1 MEAFLSRYRNLSVL
15 LALVVGQ
22 LLLLAYQVR
31 TNQDVR
37 LIRVWFVSAVTP
49 LAQLMEGTRSN
60 TTGFVSTWLMLHDV
74 QRENERLKQEN
85 GKLKIENNYLR
96 TELAVAERAKA
107 LAIFQKTSP
116 SKTVAA
122 RIIGTGTGI
131 NARTVYV
138 DRGTRDGVERGM
150 AAILPDGIVGKV
162 VSSFPTASL
171 VMLATEPSFAASV
184 VSQKSRMHGMA
195 RGRGSAMLVVDNLS
209 NLQKVEEGEW
219 FFTTGE
225 DRIFPR
231 GMPVG
236 PAHLIQEGNVVR
248 EVQVRPVA
256 LHQGLEEVL
265 IVVEGVHGEIPGP
278 DEPPS
283 TEVSLLP
290 PPPKTGTDDQT
301 STENSLAP
309 GTEAD
314 QAIQKYKKLG
324 EQQNFVFGTTMGRS
338 LDANKAPPAPKP
350 EAVKPAEAPKAEEQK
365 PPSPPPTPPV
375 KQ

>member
-15 LALVVGQ
+15 LALIVGQ
-22 LLLLAYQVR
+22 LLLIAYQVR
-31 TNQDVR
+31 TNQDAR
-37 LIRVWFVSAVTP
+37 LIRVWFVGAVTP
-49 LAQLMEGTRSN
+49 VAKLLEGTRSN
-60 TTGFVSTWLMLHDV
+60 TTGFFNSWMLLHNAR
-74 QRENERLKQEN
+74 QENEQLRQEN
-85 GKLKIENNYLR
+85 GKLKIENNYLH
-96 TELAVAERAKA
+96 TELAVADRAKA
-107 LAIFQKTSP
+107 LAIFQKTSS
-116 SKTVAA
+116 SKTTAA

-131 NARTVYV
+131 NARTVYI

-184 VSQKSRMHGMA
+184 ISQKSRLHGIA
-195 RGRGSAMLVVDNLS
+195 RGRGSAVLIVE
-209 NLQKVEEGEW
+209 NLQNMQKIEEGEW

-225 DRIFPR
+225 DRVFPR

-236 PAHLIQEGNVVR
+236 PVHLIQDGNVVR
-248 EVQVRPVA
+248 EVQVKPAA

-265 IVVEGVHGEIPGP
+265 IVVEGVHGQIPGP

-290 PPPKTGTDDQT
+290 PPPKASEDDLTSADNSQT
-301 STENSLAP
+301 P
-309 GTEAD
+309 KTEAD
-314 QAIQKYKKLG
+314 QAVQKYKKLG
-324 EQQNFVFGTTMGRS
+324 EQQNFVFGSMYGRS
-338 LDANKAPPAPKP
+338 LDANKAPAAPKP
-350 EAVKPAEAPKAEEQK
+350 EAAKPDAAK
-365 PPSPPPTPPV
+365 PTEPPVLPPAPV